1 MSNHEEARG
10 IPVGLIGLLV
20 TAHVAFAGGRFTLT
34 LQAVALKASPLEI
47 GLMLSLM
54 MVLPTL
60 LAIHAGRWS
69 DQRGFVQPA
78 GVGLTLLALGSVMA
92 AFTTLVP
99 ALYAAGML
107 IGSGYMLAHV
117 AINNAVGQATR
128 AQALTRTFSALAL
141 GFSLSGMAGPLF
153 AGFLIDHVGFAA
165 AFGMGTVCTLGAGT
179 LLAILLRAG
188 VVKAHRREAG
198 GRMHVADLL
207 RHPPL
212 RAVFIV
218 TGLLSLGWDLFNF
231 LAPLQGVRSGLT
243 ATATGML
250 IGAFGAGSFTTRL
263 FLPLLMARTGEWRL
277 LGTALM
283 VTALCYLA
291 FPLLHSLPLLLLAA
305 FAMGLS
311 LGAGQPVA
319 MSLLHLKSPPARAGE
334 AVGVR
339 STITSASQAI
349 LPMVFGALGA
359 SLGLLVMFW
368 AAAAVLAAGGVF
380 AGRHR

>member
-1 MSNHEEARG
+1 M
-10 IPVGLIGLLV
+10 
-20 TAHVAFAGGRFTLT
+20 AFASGRFTLT

-47 GLMLSLM
+47 GLVLSLM
-54 MVLPTL
+54 MALPML

-69 DQRGFVQPA
+69 DRRGFVQPA
-78 GVGLTLLALGSVMA
+78 GVGLALLALGS
-92 AFTTLVP
+92 TLG
-99 ALYAAGML
+99 ALTVHVAVLCVASML

-117 AINNAVGQATR
+117 AVNNAVGQATQP
-128 AQALTRTFSALAL
+128 QALTRTFSTLAL
-141 GFSLSGMAGPLF
+141 GFSMSGMVGPLF
-153 AGFLIDHVGFAA
+153 AGFLIDHFGFAA
-165 AFGMGTVCTLGAGT
+165 AFGLGTVCALTSATMLD
-179 LLAILLRAG
+179 ILLRAG
-188 VVKAHRREAG
+188 AVKAHRREAS
-198 GRMHVADLL
+198 GRTHVADLL

-231 LAPLQGVRSGLT
+231 LAPLQGARSGLT

-250 IGAFGAGSFTTRL
+250 MGAFGAGSFTIRL
-263 FLPLLMARTGEWRL
+263 FLPRLTARTSEWRL
-277 LGTALM
+277 LGGALM

-291 FPLLHSLPLLLLAA
+291 FPLLHSLPFLLMAA

-319 MSLLHLKSPPARAGE
+319 MSLLHMKSPPARVGE

-339 STITSASQAI
+339 STITSASQTI
-349 LPMVFGALGA
+349 LPLAFGALGA

-380 AGRHR
+380 SARHR